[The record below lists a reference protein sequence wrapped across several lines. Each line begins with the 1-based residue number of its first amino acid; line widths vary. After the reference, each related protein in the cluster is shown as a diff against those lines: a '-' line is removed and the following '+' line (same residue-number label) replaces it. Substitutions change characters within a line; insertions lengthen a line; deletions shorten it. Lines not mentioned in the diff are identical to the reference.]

1 MFMFG
6 LYAVNV
12 HKTEKWM
19 PNHVVRQTH
28 RGYAEEAQKCTSSVY
43 DETRSRFLCG
53 VCVCDKGEAYFNL
66 YTL

>member
-1 MFMFG
+1 
-6 LYAVNV
+6 
-12 HKTEKWM
+12 M

-43 DETRSRFLCG
+43 DGTRSRFLCG